1 MRAALVALQNLFDT
15 KGIRLIELSN
25 RLSIALMLSIRKI
38 GVIGRTYRHLNR
50 YRQILTILFKYG
62 FGDLLEMLKIDQY
75 IEVGLQI
82 ISKNRDVRI
91 ERLTKPQGLR
101 MAFEELGPTYIKLGQ
116 ILSTRPDLIPME
128 FIQELSKLQD
138 HVAAFPFDR
147 VRKVIDSEFGR
158 PPEDLFD
165 RLDEEPLASAS
176 IGQVHRAVLKD
187 GEAVAVKFQRPG
199 IRKIIEVDLEIMLH
213 LATLAERHIEELAL
227 HRPVKIVE
235 EFART
240 LEKEIDYKN
249 EATNM
254 ERAARHFLDD
264 PHVYIPK
271 VFREA
276 TTTRVLTTEFIDGI
290 KISNTDEL
298 EAAGLDRK
306 IITARGAD
314 LVLEQVFEH
323 CFFHADPHPG
333 NIFVLPGN
341 VICLLD
347 FGMAGLVDRQTR
359 DDFVDLVESIVNQ
372 NESRATQV
380 LLKLTYREEEPDRRL
395 LEREVADFMGRHL
408 YKPLKDIELG
418 KLLYQLLELATSFRL
433 RIPADIFLMM
443 KALGT
448 VEGVG
453 RMLDPEFDMI
463 ARATPFITRV
473 KLERFKPERIA
484 QDAYDLGSQLVQF
497 VRQFPNQ
504 LLELA
509 TLIRQEKLRL
519 QIEHRG
525 LDNMLA
531 THDRISNRISFSI
544 LIAALIIG
552 SALIVISE
560 TPPLIYGISLIG
572 ILLFS
577 AAAIMGIW
585 LLVAILKKGK
595 L

>member
-1 MRAALVALQNLFDT
+1 
-15 KGIRLIELSN
+15 
-25 RLSIALMLSIRKI
+25 MLSIRKI

-50 YRQILTILFKYG
+50 YRQILAVLFKYG

-75 IEVGLQI
+75 IEVGLQM
-82 ISKNRDVRI
+82 ISRKGATRV
-91 ERLTKPQGLR
+91 ERLNRPQRLR

-116 ILSTRPDLIPME
+116 ILSTRPDLVPME
-128 FIQELSKLQD
+128 YIEELSKLQD
-138 HVAAFPFDR
+138 KIPAFPFEAA
-147 VRKVIDSEFGR
+147 RKVILSEFGIG
-158 PPEDLFD
+158 PDELFD
-165 RLDEEPLASAS
+165 SLEEEPFGSAS

-187 GEAVAVKFQRPG
+187 GEAVAVKIQRPG

-213 LATLAERHIEELAL
+213 LATLAERHIEELSL

-254 ERAARHFLDD
+254 ERVARHFLDD

-271 VFREA
+271 VYRET
-276 TTTRVLTTEFIDGI
+276 TTTRVLTTEYIEGI
-290 KISNTDEL
+290 KISDIDRL
-298 EAAGLDRK
+298 EAAGLDRE
-306 IITARGAD
+306 ILTARGAD
-314 LVLEQVFEH
+314 LVLKQIFVH
-323 CFFHADPHPG
+323 GFFHADPHPG
-333 NIFVLPGN
+333 NIFVLPDN

-347 FGMAGLVDRQTR
+347 FGMTGIVDRQTR
-359 DDFVDLVESIVNQ
+359 EDFVDLLDGIVHH
-372 NESRATQV
+372 NEARAAQV
-380 LLKLTYREEEPDRRL
+380 LLKLTYWDNEPERRL
-395 LEREVADFMGRHL
+395 FEREVADFMGRHL

-418 KLLYQLLELATSFRL
+418 KLLLQLLELATSLRL
-433 RIPADIFLMM
+433 RIPPDIFLMI
-443 KALGT
+443 KAFST

-453 RMLDPEFDMI
+453 HLLDPGFDMV
-463 ARATPFITRV
+463 AQATPFVTEV
-473 KLERFKPERIA
+473 KLSRYKPQRIA
-484 QDAYDLGSQLVQF
+484 DDVYDLATRLLHFFQ
-497 VRQFPNQ
+497 QFPKD
-504 LLELA
+504 LLDLA
-509 TLIRQEKLRL
+509 SLIRQQKLRL

-525 LDNMLA
+525 LETMLA

-560 TPPLIYGISLIG
+560 TPPLVYGISLIG

>member
-1 MRAALVALQNLFDT
+1 
-15 KGIRLIELSN
+15 
-25 RLSIALMLSIRKI
+25 MLSIRKI
-38 GVIGRTYRHLNR
+38 GVLGRTYRHLNR

-75 IEVGLQI
+75 IEVGLQM
-82 ISKNRDVRI
+82 ISKNPEVRI
-91 ERLTKPQGLR
+91 GRLSKPQGLR

-138 HVAAFPFDR
+138 NVPAFPFEQ
-147 VRKVIDSEFGR
+147 VRKVIDSEFGQ
-158 PPEDLFD
+158 PSEDVFD
-165 RLDEEPLASAS
+165 QLDEEPLASAS

-240 LEKEIDYKN
+240 LEKEIDYKT

-254 ERAARHFLDD
+254 ERAASQFLDD
-264 PHVYIPK
+264 PNVYIPK
-271 VFREA
+271 VYRE
-276 TTTRVLTTEFIDGI
+276 TTTSRVLTTEYIDGI
-290 KISNTDEL
+290 KISNVEAL
-298 EAAGLDRK
+298 EAAGLDPK
-306 IITARGAD
+306 VITARGAD
-314 LVLEQVFEH
+314 LVLKQVFDH
-323 CFFHADPHPG
+323 GFFHADPHPG
-333 NIFVLPGN
+333 NIFVLPEN
-341 VICLLD
+341 VICMLD
-347 FGMAGLVDRQTR
+347 FGMAGIVDRQTR

-372 NESRATQV
+372 NEVRASQV

-408 YKPLKDIELG
+408 YQPLKDIELG
-418 KLLYQLLELATSFRL
+418 KLLHQLLELATSFRL
-433 RIPADIFLMM
+433 RIPADIFLMI

-448 VEGVG
+448 VEGVAL
-453 RMLDPEFDMI
+453 MLDPEFNMI
-463 ARATPFITRV
+463 ARATPFIKRI

-484 QDAYDLGSQLVQF
+484 DDMFNLGSQLLQF
-497 VRQFPNQ
+497 LRQFPNQ
-504 LLELA
+504 LLDLA
-509 TLIRQEKLRL
+509 NLVRQEKLSL
-519 QIEHRG
+519 KFEHRG
-525 LDNMLA
+525 LENMLA
-531 THDRISNRISFSI
+531 THDRISNRLSFSI

-552 SALIVISE
+552 SSLIVISD
-560 TPPLIYGISLIG
+560 TPPLVYGISLIG
-572 ILLFS
+572 ILFFL
-577 AAAIMGIW
+577 AAAIMGLW
-585 LLVAILKKGK
+585 LLVAILRKGK